1 MKLARQVALVTGASG
16 GIGRAI
22 ALAFAREGADMAL
35 AARTEETL
43 KIVAREVEGQGRRAL
58 PLPTDVSDE
67 TQVQR
72 LVDRAQGA
80 FGRIDLLV
88 TAAGVGAFAPI
99 ESSLLSD
106 WEWMMTVNL
115 RGTYL
120 CCRAVLPVM
129 RAQGGGS
136 IINVLSL
143 AAKRPIPQCSGYCAS
158 KFGALGFTLVL
169 AEEARLDGIR
179 VGALCPG
186 ATDTPFWDTVPN
198 APNRRAMLTPEEVAE
213 AALFMATR
221 SARTAVEEIVMGPA
235 TGLL

>member
-1 MKLARQVALVTGASG
+1 MRLTRQVALVTGASG

-22 ALAFAREGADMAL
+22 ALAFAREGADVAL
-35 AARTEETL
+35 AARTQKTL
-43 KIVAREVEGQGRRAL
+43 EMVAREVEALGRHAL

-72 LVDRAQGA
+72 LVDRTQAA

-88 TAAGVGAFAPI
+88 TAAGVGGFAPI
-99 ESSLLSD
+99 ESSPLSD
-106 WEWMMTVNL
+106 WEWMMAVNL

-143 AAKRPIPQCSGYCAS
+143 AAKRPIPQCSAYCAS

-169 AEEARLDGIR
+169 AEEGRPYGIR

-186 ATDTPFWDTVPN
+186 ATDTPFWDTIPN
-198 APNRRAMLTPEEVAE
+198 APNRRAMLTPGEVAE
-213 AALFMATR
+213 AALLMATQP
-221 SARTAVEEIVMGPA
+221 ARTAVEEIVMGPA
-235 TGLL
+235 AGLL